1 MDKSWFI
8 GDTRPQKERRRA
20 HRRKLRIPSLIMDP
34 VQKLSVPC
42 TLVNLS
48 DTGAGLQVNCDSE
61 LPERFILLIAGA
73 DALKRACICVR
84 RKGGSIGVRFQR
96 H

>member
-1 MDKSWFI
+1 
-8 GDTRPQKERRRA
+8 
-20 HRRKLRIPSLIMDP
+20 MDP

-42 TLVNLS
+42 TVVNLS
-48 DTGAGLQVNCDSE
+48 DTGAGLQVDCDSE

-84 RKGGSIGVRFQR
+84 RKGGNIGVRFQQ